1 VNENRFNVF
10 FSDWCNDKG
19 VDKKL
24 SELSDVELGQV
35 LRQFYAEAR
44 AKDGEVYSRFSLLA
58 IRNQCY

>member
-44 AKDGEVYSRFSLLA
+44 AKDGEV
-58 IRNQCY
+58 